1 MEISPLLF
9 SWVKAVH
16 IIAIISWMAGL
27 LYLPRLFIYH
37 CMAETGSDKSET
49 FKVMERRLLR
59 LIMNPAMIVSLIS
72 GGLMIYSTGLF
83 IFTELWFVLKAIS
96 LCFLVVIHMKMGKWR
111 KDFEM
116 DNNQRK
122 QTFFRVAN
130 EVPTILMIIIIIMVV
145 VRPI

>member
-83 IFTELWFVLKAIS
+83 IFTELWFVIKAIS

>member
-72 GGLMIYSTGLF
+72 GGLMIYSADLF
-83 IFTELWFVLKAIS
+83 IFTELWFVIKAVS
-96 LCFLVVIHMKMGKWR
+96 LCFLVAIHMKMGKWR

>member
-1 MEISPLLF
+1 
-9 SWVKAVH
+9 
-16 IIAIISWMAGL
+16 MAGL

-83 IFTELWFVLKAIS
+83 IFTELWFVIKAIS

>member
-1 MEISPLLF
+1 
-9 SWVKAVH
+9 
-16 IIAIISWMAGL
+16 
-27 LYLPRLFIYH
+27 
-37 CMAETGSDKSET
+37 
-49 FKVMERRLLR
+49 
-59 LIMNPAMIVSLIS
+59 
-72 GGLMIYSTGLF
+72 
-83 IFTELWFVLKAIS
+83 
-96 LCFLVVIHMKMGKWR
+96 MGKWR

>member
-1 MEISPLLF
+1 MEISPLIF
-9 SWVKAVH
+9 NWIKAVH

-37 CMAETGSDKSET
+37 CIAETGSDKSET

-72 GGLMIYSTGLF
+72 GGLMIYSTDLF
-83 IFTELWFVLKAIS
+83 IFTELWFVIKAVS
-96 LCFLVVIHMKMGKWR
+96 LCFLVAIHMKMGKWR

-145 VRPI
+145 VKPI

>member
-59 LIMNPAMIVSLIS
+59 FIMNPAMIVSLIS

-83 IFTELWFVLKAIS
+83 IFTELWFVIKAIS